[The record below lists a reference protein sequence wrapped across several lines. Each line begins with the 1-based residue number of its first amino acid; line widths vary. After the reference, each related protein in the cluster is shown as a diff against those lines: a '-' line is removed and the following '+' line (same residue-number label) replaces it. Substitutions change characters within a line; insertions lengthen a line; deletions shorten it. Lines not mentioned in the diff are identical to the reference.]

1 MTIQENGV
9 SVQRLSGA
17 RRGSL
22 LVALLLSVAVAT
34 GLVVAT
40 GALLDH
46 RADEGVQG
54 EFAGLSGDDL
64 ALRLSLPLADDAAG
78 QDAAVRAAIDA
89 DFARH
94 DATVSVDRSVEGR
107 VELSL
112 DPDEGP
118 RGPVEALGVPDIEA
132 RADLV
137 AGTWS
142 GASGITM
149 QADAAA
155 SLGVEPGTVVAL
167 NGEPFEVTGTWR
179 VRDALDPRWT
189 DSVLVTQGA
198 ARERQAVV
206 IIDEAVL
213 ASLAAEPQA
222 TWSLVPDGRALT
234 VADLSTMPRSWSL
247 LSGSLRDGQ
256 VAVEGLERRGGFV
269 DTARE
274 VEASVLGLAA
284 VEPVVLVLIA
294 VLGLATLA
302 RLTRLL
308 ALDRETEWRLT
319 WSRGASVGAL
329 SASASIETLVIGV
342 VGAVVGAAGAVWLL
356 LVDGVPV
363 DELPWAEAV
372 TVGAIACLTAV
383 VLAAVASWQLVRR
396 FDADRGALS
405 LRGTR
410 TAGLGIVILV
420 SAAAAVSTWQLLL
433 YGSPLI
439 PDAGGQLSV
448 DPVPVAAPALLLIA
462 SVLLIAALAP
472 ALGRVLDSRRRG
484 STVIGALAVT
494 NVARRPEVAT
504 ASVVMSAIAVSVMVF
519 AAAYAGTWVLAFDRS
534 AQSRAGSDL
543 SAVVPAGIST
553 AGIDA
558 VGDLPSVDGIASLHV
573 ESIQIGGEL
582 ATLVAVAPDA
592 LAALVAPSTVGDP
605 SALAEQLRVDSPE
618 PLLPDGSERL
628 ELSVAVS
635 GFTVTPTITLQLADA
650 FGVVREVAVPI
661 DPARADPAGSVV
673 YAVDLPP
680 GVASAPGP
688 LRVVAIDAAIAD
700 GALPFGV
707 VGVWELLSLSSTGS
721 AGSSDIEIEF
731 FWSPLSAGPRF
742 DQPLSSPE
750 ARGFVVESSGRTVRL
765 APRLLIGDPPPIAL
779 SQSLAES
786 TATTAGDVIS
796 LRSVGIAAPFT
807 ARVIAVIDAV
817 PSTPEPQALLIDIAL
832 VRSLQFTA
840 TEPVPPVRQLWIST
854 DNASATAEAARAL
867 LPAGSRFNDATEQP
881 LRSALGAAVVALWLS
896 AAGSAV
902 LALVVIGASVRAQQ
916 RSRRP
921 EVAVLRALGIR
932 AWRQGAIRSSEIV
945 LATTIGVLGGVG
957 AGAAA
962 ASLAVVPFARSAL
975 PADVPLAA
983 TPLAV
988 DFSTGSLAI
997 AGLVLGL
1004 AIVALGAALRVSR
1017 DARSANAAE
1026 LDR

>member
-1 MTIQENGV
+1 M
-9 SVQRLSGA
+9 
-17 RRGSL
+17 
-22 LVALLLSVAVAT
+22 AT

-40 GALLDH
+40 GSLLDH

-54 EFAGLSGDDL
+54 EFAGLSGDDR
-64 ALRLSLPLADDAAG
+64 ALRLSLPLAADAVE
-78 QDAAVRAAIDA
+78 QDAVVRAAIAD
-89 DFARH
+89 DFAR
-94 DATVSVDRSVEGR
+94 ATAGISIDRSVEGR
-107 VELSL
+107 MELTL
-112 DPDEGP
+112 EGDDSFS
-118 RGPVEALGVPDIEA
+118 GPIEALSVPDIEA

-155 SLGVEPGTVVAL
+155 ALGIKPGAIVAL
-167 NGEPFEVTGTWR
+167 NGEPFEMTGTWR

-189 DSVLVTQGA
+189 DSVLVTHGA
-198 ARERQAVV
+198 ARERAAVV
-206 IIDEAVL
+206 LIDEAVL
-213 ASLAAEPQA
+213 GRLAAEPQA
-222 TWSLVPDGRALT
+222 TWSVVPDSRALT
-234 VADLSTMPRSWSL
+234 VADLSTMPRAWSL
-247 LSGSLRDGQ
+247 LSGSLREGLG
-256 VAVEGLERRGGFV
+256 AVEGLERRGGFV

-274 VEASVLGLAA
+274 IEVSVLGLAA

-294 VLGLATLA
+294 VLALATLA

-308 ALDRETEWRLT
+308 ALDRETEWRLR

-329 SASASIETLVIGV
+329 SASASIEAMVIGV
-342 VGAVVGAAGAVWLL
+342 VGAAIGATGAVWLL
-356 LVDGVPV
+356 IVDGVPV
-363 DELPWAEAV
+363 DMLPWAEAA
-372 TVGAIACLTAV
+372 TVGTISCLTAV
-383 VLAAVASWQLVRR
+383 VFAAVASWQLVRR

-405 LRGTR
+405 MRGTR

-462 SVLLIAALAP
+462 SVLVVSVIAP
-472 ALGRVLDSRRRG
+472 VVGRVLDNRRRG

-494 NVARRPEVAT
+494 NIARRPDVAT
-504 ASVVMSAIAVSVMVF
+504 ASVVMSAIAVSVIVF

-543 SAVVPAGIST
+543 SAIVPDGIST
-553 AGIDA
+553 VGIDA
-558 VGDLPSVDGIASLHV
+558 VGDLSGVDGIAPLHV

-605 SALAEQLRVDSPE
+605 SALAEQLRVESPE
-618 PLLPDGSERL
+618 PVLPEGSERL
-628 ELSVAVS
+628 ELTVAVS

-661 DPARADPAGSVV
+661 DPDRADSAGSVV

-680 GVASAPGP
+680 GVVSAPGP

-700 GALPFGV
+700 AALPFGV
-707 VGVWELLSLSSTGS
+707 VGVWELLSLNSTGA

-765 APRLLIGDPPPIAL
+765 APRLLIGDPPPIVL

-786 TATTAGDVIS
+786 TATTVGDVIS
-796 LRSVGIAAPFT
+796 LRSVGIAGPFT

-817 PSTPEPQALLIDIAL
+817 PSAPEPLALLIDLAL
-832 VRSLQFTA
+832 VRSLQYTA

-854 DNASATAEAARAL
+854 DNPSATAEAARAL

-881 LRSALGAAVVALWLS
+881 LRSALGAAVVALWLT

-902 LALVVIGASVRAQQ
+902 LALVVIGASVRAQH

-921 EVAVLRALGIR
+921 EVAVLRALGLR
-932 AWRQGAIRSSEIV
+932 AWRQGALRLSENV
-945 LATTIGVLGGVG
+945 LATTIGVLGGVV
-957 AGAAA
+957 AGAATV
-962 ASLAVVPFARSAL
+962 SLAVVPFARSAL

-988 DFSTGSLAI
+988 DGSTGAIGI

-1004 AIVALGAALRVSR
+1004 AVVALGAALRVSR

-1026 LDR
+1026 FDR